1 MASFGVDDRQTGEP
15 GAPPWWR
22 TSVVYQIYPRS
33 FADGDADGVGDL
45 RGIRHRLDHLA
56 WLGIDAIW
64 LSPIFRSPMAD
75 FGYDVADYCDIDPIF
90 GDLAE
95 FDRLVADCHARGIRV
110 VLDWVPNHTSIEHP
124 WFVESRSSRDNP
136 KRDWYVWRDLG
147 PDGAPPNNW
156 RAAFAV
162 EEPAWTLDP
171 TTGQAYL
178 HCFLPDQ
185 PDLNWDHPE
194 VEAAMLDTLRF
205 WLDRGV
211 DGFRMDVVH
220 LIGKDLDTD
229 DPASAGNH
237 VPHNDV
243 ASTHERLRRIRLLL
257 DSYEGDR
264 TSVGEVYLLDEAAM
278 ATYYG
283 QDDELHLSFNF
294 PFLWAS
300 WDAGQLRRRID
311 RTLEHLTPRQA
322 WPTWVLSNHDVPRHR
337 QRYGGSEAIAR
348 QAAVLL
354 LSLPGTPF
362 MYQGEELGL
371 IDAVVPDDRIVD
383 PGGRDGCRA
392 PIPWTAAA
400 DHGWGPAPWLPFPP
414 EASERS
420 VERQVADPSSIVHL
434 YRRTLAL
441 RRSSAALHS
450 GGFRWLAAPDDVLAY
465 ERSDVATGERAWV
478 VINMGPADRQVTLPG
493 PGTIVL
499 STDQRDEGDAA
510 TGAIRGMVAH
520 VVRPA

>member
-1 MASFGVDDRQTGEP
+1 
-15 GAPPWWR
+15 
-22 TSVVYQIYPRS
+22 
-33 FADGDADGVGDL
+33 
-45 RGIRHRLDHLA
+45 
-56 WLGIDAIW
+56 
-64 LSPIFRSPMAD
+64 
-75 FGYDVADYCDIDPIF
+75 
-90 GDLAE
+90 
-95 FDRLVADCHARGIRV
+95 
-110 VLDWVPNHTSIEHP
+110 
-124 WFVESRSSRDNP
+124 
-136 KRDWYVWRDLG
+136 
-147 PDGAPPNNW
+147 
-156 RAAFAV
+156 
-162 EEPAWTLDP
+162 
-171 TTGQAYL
+171 
-178 HCFLPDQ
+178 
-185 PDLNWDHPE
+185 
-194 VEAAMLDTLRF
+194 
-205 WLDRGV
+205 
-211 DGFRMDVVH
+211 MDVVH
-220 LIGKDLDTD
+220 LIGKDLDTP

-237 VPHNDV
+237 VPHDDV
-243 ASTHERLRRIRLLL
+243 ATTHERLRRIRLLL

-300 WDAGQLRRRID
+300 WNAGQLRRRVD
-311 RTLEHLTPRQA
+311 RTLEHLTPRHA

-354 LSLPGTPF
+354 LTLPGTPF

-371 IDAVVPDDRIVD
+371 IDAVVPDDRVVD

-392 PIPWTAAA
+392 PIPWTATA

-420 VERQVADPSSIVHL
+420 VERQVADPASIVHL

-450 GGFRWLAAPDDVLAY
+450 GVFRWLAAPDDVLAY
-465 ERSDVATGERAWV
+465 ERSDIATGERAWV
-478 VINMGPADRQVTLPG
+478 MINMGSADRHVTLPG

-499 STDQRDEGDAA
+499 STDQQDEGDAA
-510 TGAIRGMVAH
+510 NGAIRGTVAH